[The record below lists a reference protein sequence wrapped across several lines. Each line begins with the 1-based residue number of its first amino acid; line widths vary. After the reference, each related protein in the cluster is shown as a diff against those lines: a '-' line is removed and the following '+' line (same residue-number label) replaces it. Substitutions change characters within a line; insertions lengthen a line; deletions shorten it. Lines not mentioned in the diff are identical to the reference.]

1 MHGYA
6 RGMQEW
12 ANNNDSTEESR
23 IFMQNVTV
31 AIADVD
37 RDRRAV
43 YERLLHGEE
52 GITLL
57 SNVGLDN
64 GERNDHAFVNRRV
77 RQRTDIL
84 AYENEV
90 ARIKRLKP
98 VVMLV
103 SLDLSDD
110 EGHALLLSLRSECPE
125 TYIVL
130 LTDDFVQ
137 ESKIIQA
144 LEIGARGYL
153 PNENIETHLSRAVQV
168 VGRGEAWVPR
178 KMLGNIMDRVLN

>member
-1 MHGYA
+1 
-6 RGMQEW
+6 
-12 ANNNDSTEESR
+12 
-23 IFMQNVTV
+23 MQNVTV

-37 RDRRAV
+37 RERRAG
-43 YERLLHGEE
+43 YERLLHGED

-57 SNVGLDN
+57 SNVGLGNED
-64 GERNDHAFVNRRV
+64 RNDHAFVNHRV
-77 RQRTDIL
+77 KQRTDIL

-98 VVMLV
+98 SVMLV
-103 SLDLSDD
+103 NLDLSND
-110 EGHALLLSLRSECPE
+110 EGHALLLSLRCECPE
-125 TYIVL
+125 TFIVL
-130 LTDDFVQ
+130 LTDGFVQ
-137 ESKIIQA
+137 ESRIIQA

-153 PNENIETHLSRAVQV
+153 SNKTVEMHLSRAVQV

>member
-1 MHGYA
+1 
-6 RGMQEW
+6 
-12 ANNNDSTEESR
+12 
-23 IFMQNVTV
+23 MQNVTV

-37 RDRRAV
+37 RDRRAG
-43 YERLLHGEE
+43 YERLLHGED

-57 SNVGLDN
+57 SNVGASN
-64 GERNDHAFVNRRV
+64 SERNDHAFINRRTK
-77 RQRTDIL
+77 QRTDVL

-98 VVMLV
+98 RVMLV
-103 SLDLSDD
+103 NLDLSDD
-110 EGHALLLSLRSECPE
+110 EGHALLLSLRCECPE
-125 TYIVL
+125 THIVL

-137 ESKIIQA
+137 ESRIIQA

-153 PNENIETHLSRAVQV
+153 SSETVEMYLSRAVQV

-178 KMLGNIMDRVLN
+178 RMLGNIMDHMLN